1 MFSWPVRAVVVTMPW
16 LVAGGMVGAVRVV
29 RVVGALRRFG
39 ALEVA
44 DEGGERIE
52 RPEKMARKSASSFI
66 ARVCSGLIG
75 LDGEVR

>member
-29 RVVGALRRFG
+29 RRIG

-44 DEGGERIE
+44 DEGGEDRE
-52 RPEKMARKSASSFI
+52 AGE
-66 ARVCSGLIG
+66 
-75 LDGEVR
+75 DGEKVGQFFHREGLFGFDWVGR